1 MRASPLTISLGAG
14 AESHVTFPAHSFGGP
29 VKISSTLPVLASQRV
44 QYYQSFN
51 EALAQ
56 SQASAS
62 TSTYFE
68 WFDRASPG
76 MVGDNIHI
84 LNAGTTSATV
94 TISLPGASPI
104 VVTANPGVEIYVA
117 FAAGAIGGPVAI
129 ISTQPILAA
138 QRVQYY
144 QSFNE
149 VPSSA

>member
-1 MRASPLTISLGAG
+1 
-14 AESHVTFPAHSFGGP
+14 
-29 VKISSTLPVLASQRV
+29 
-44 QYYQSFN
+44 
-51 EALAQ
+51 
-56 SQASAS
+56 
-62 TSTYFE
+62 
-68 WFDRASPG
+68 